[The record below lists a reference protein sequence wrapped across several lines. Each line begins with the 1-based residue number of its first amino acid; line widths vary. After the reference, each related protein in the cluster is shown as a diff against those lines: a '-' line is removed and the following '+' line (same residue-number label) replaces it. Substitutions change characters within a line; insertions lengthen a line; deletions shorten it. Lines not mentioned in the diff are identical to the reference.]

1 MLEIN
6 KKETIYYS
14 GFSMDPPE
22 TLELLVNFQGRI
34 TSDQNQ
40 KIIKLEEYKI
50 LSFWDKIEQ
59 IGVWNWSKK
68 YPVKEPELE
77 QLLDGYRWELKLRDR
92 NGKAKAARPRYTGG
106 GQIYCRA
113 DDTPDRRGPFQRR
126 GRQVEGRVFKGGQGN
141 AGRFTNRPP

>member
-1 MLEIN
+1 MLDTN

-14 GFSMDPPE
+14 GFSMVPPE
-22 TLELLVNFQGRI
+22 TLELLVNFEGRI

-92 NGKAKAARPRYTGG
+92 NGKAKYCSGYMSFPRK
-106 GQIYCRA
+106 
-113 DDTPDRRGPFQRR
+113 
-126 GRQVEGRVFKGGQGN
+126 FKDLIKELN
-141 AGRFTNRPP
+141 ALVGSNIKF

>member
-1 MLEIN
+1 MLDTN

-22 TLELLVNFQGRI
+22 TLELLINFEGRI

-92 NGKAKAARPRYTGG
+92 NGKAKYCSGYMSFPRK
-106 GQIYCRA
+106 
-113 DDTPDRRGPFQRR
+113 
-126 GRQVEGRVFKGGQGN
+126 FKELIKELNILFGSNIVG
-141 AGRFTNRPP
+141 

>member
-22 TLELLVNFQGRI
+22 TLELLVNFEGRI

-77 QLLDGYRWELKLRDR
+77 QLLDLLLLEHDKQIKLRKETDELI
-92 NGKAKAARPRYTGG
+92 K
-106 GQIYCRA
+106 
-113 DDTPDRRGPFQRR
+113 
-126 GRQVEGRVFKGGQGN
+126 
-141 AGRFTNRPP
+141 

>member
-1 MLEIN
+1 MLDTN

-22 TLELLVNFQGRI
+22 TLELLVNFEGRI

-77 QLLDGYRWELKLRDR
+77 QLLDGYRWELKLRDK
-92 NGKAKAARPRYTGG
+92 NGKAKYCSGYMSFPRK
-106 GQIYCRA
+106 
-113 DDTPDRRGPFQRR
+113 
-126 GRQVEGRVFKGGQGN
+126 FKDLIKELN
-141 AGRFTNRPP
+141 ALFGSNIKF

>member
-1 MLEIN
+1 MLETN

-22 TLELLVNFQGRI
+22 TLELLINFEGRI

-92 NGKAKAARPRYTGG
+92 NVKAKYCSGYMSFPRK
-106 GQIYCRA
+106 
-113 DDTPDRRGPFQRR
+113 
-126 GRQVEGRVFKGGQGN
+126 FKELIKELNNLFGSN
-141 AGRFTNRPP
+141 I